1 MIEISETGFGEALK
15 DALQVGKEMERER
28 IINALNND
36 AVLQMNLS
44 AQWLG
49 YMVELIEGNDVQK

>member
-1 MIEISETGFGEALK
+1 MIEITETGFGEALK

-36 AVLQMNLS
+36 AVIQMNIS

-49 YMVELIEGNDVQK
+49 YIIELIEGTDV

>member
-1 MIEISETGFGEALK
+1 MLELSETSFKSAIK
-15 DALQVGKEMERER
+15 DVLQAGKELEKER
-28 IINALNND
+28 IIYALNND

-49 YMVELIEGNDVQK
+49 YIVGMIEDVQ

>member
-1 MIEISETGFGEALK
+1 MLEISETGFGEALK

-36 AVLQMNLS
+36 AVIQMNIS

-49 YMVELIEGNDVQK
+49 YIIELIEGTDV

>member
-1 MIEISETGFGEALK
+1 MLEISETGFGEALK

-36 AVLQMNLS
+36 AVIQMNIS
-44 AQWLG
+44 AQWLT
-49 YMVELIEGNDVQK
+49 YLVEMIEDVV

>member
-36 AVLQMNLS
+36 AVIQMNIS
-44 AQWLG
+44 AQWLT
-49 YMVELIEGNDVQK
+49 YLVEMIEDVV

>member
-1 MIEISETGFGEALK
+1 MIELSQTDFSAAIK
-15 DALQVGKEMERER
+15 DVLQAGKELEKER
-28 IINALNND
+28 IIHALNND

-49 YMVELIEGNDVQK
+49 YIVELIEDVQ